1 MVQKN
6 IEKLRIMQQN
16 MFRRYMKTIKHFLN
30 LKKYKKLIFMQQNI
44 KIKTQGN

>member
-30 LKKYKKLIFMQQNI
+30 FKKIQKVDFYATKYKNKDAR
-44 KIKTQGN
+44 